1 MPIAAV
7 AIAIAEIADARGDA
21 DAARLLGS
29 TLWQLRQC
37 AGDANLFD
45 ELRVGAAEEHM
56 ALLRDD
62 G

>member
-1 MPIAAV
+1 
-7 AIAIAEIADARGDA
+7 
-21 DAARLLGS
+21 
-29 TLWQLRQC
+29 LWQLRQC

-45 ELRVGAAEEHM
+45 ELRVGAAEKHM